1 MQRDLHDSVFRLPS
15 RMGLD
20 PVHQLRRQ
28 LGERPIVFSPGGVP
42 LSPTC
47 DECHG

>member
-1 MQRDLHDSVFRLPS
+1 MQRDLHDSVFHLPS

-28 LGERPIVFSPGGVP
+28 LGERLIVFSPGAGTAQP
-42 LSPTC
+42 DL
-47 DECHG
+47 